1 MNLKFQRKVTAI
13 LAIFIAAILWGT
25 TYPVVKIG
33 LSVLTPPIPPLGY
46 LFLRFSIALLV
57 LIPFFPLLTSIQNL
71 KSLLKD
77 KFVILLGIVNA
88 TSYIFQFIGAKET
101 TSGMATLMVN
111 TYLISTPLITSYYLK
126 IPLAR
131 KLKFSLILGA
141 LGVILSATGVII
153 TDIPEGDIITF
164 LISTGTILLSGL
176 IWGGYAIVSSEF
188 HQKSENK
195 DRSHPIMIFA
205 VSNFISVI
213 LIGVS
218 MVITNQAPQ
227 LSTISADAWVSVL
240 YLGLACTSLTYAL
253 YIFASKTIS
262 PTTINI
268 VLLLNIIIGIIL
280 SVLLLGDTLSLLMII
295 GSLIIIVAI
304 YIASKD
310 EIVSN
315 NQ

>member
-13 LAIFIAAILWGT
+13 LAIFMAAILWGT

-33 LSVLTPPIPPLGY
+33 LSVLTPPLPPLGY

-57 LIPFFPLLTSIQNL
+57 LIPFFPFLTSIQDL

-77 KFVILLGIVNA
+77 KYIILLGIVNGI
-88 TSYIFQFIGAKET
+88 SYITQFLGVKGT
-101 TSGMATLMVN
+101 TAGMATLMVN
-111 TYLISTPLITSYYLK
+111 TYLISTPLITSYYLN

-131 KLKFSLILGA
+131 KLKLSIILGT

-153 TDIPEGDIITF
+153 TDIPEGEIIIF
-164 LISTGTILLSGL
+164 LVSTGTILLSGL
-176 IWGGYAIVSSEF
+176 IWGSYAVVSSEF

-213 LIGVS
+213 LIGAS
-218 MVITNQAPQ
+218 MVVTNQVPQ
-227 LSTISADAWVSVL
+227 FSTISADAWVSVL

-280 SVLLLGDTLSLLMII
+280 SVILLGDTLSLLMII
-295 GSLIIIVAI
+295 GSLFIIVAI